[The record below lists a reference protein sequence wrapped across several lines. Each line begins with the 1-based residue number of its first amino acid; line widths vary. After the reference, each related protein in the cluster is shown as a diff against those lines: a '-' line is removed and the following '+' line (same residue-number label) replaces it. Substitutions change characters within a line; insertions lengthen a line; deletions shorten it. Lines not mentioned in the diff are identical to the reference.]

1 MPEYPIAFTRAGEH
15 HGPVPMSVCLA
26 MVRLLIGVAALVA
39 VFAGVTH
46 AQLPPLPVVGPL
58 LNGERPDPGEN
69 ALQQAESE
77 RLHRATL
84 KNIPDRKASKDPW
97 HSIRPDATQIDRHR
111 PY

>member
-1 MPEYPIAFTRAGEH
+1 MSSRIA
-15 HGPVPMSVCLA
+15 A
-26 MVRLLIGVAALVA
+26 MVRLLIGAAVVAIVS
-39 VFAGVTH
+39 AGVGH
-46 AQLPPLPVVGPL
+46 AQVVPPLPVIGPL

-97 HSIRPDATQIDRHR
+97 HNIRPATQNPAPDRHR

>member
-1 MPEYPIAFTRAGEH
+1 MA
-15 HGPVPMSVCLA
+15 
-26 MVRLLIGVAALVA
+26 RLLIGAAVITALLTGA
-39 VFAGVTH
+39 AS
-46 AQLPPLPVVGPL
+46 AQLPLPVIGPL

-97 HSIRPDATQIDRHR
+97 HNIRPASQDQPPDRHR
-111 PY
+111 VY

>member
-1 MPEYPIAFTRAGEH
+1 MIRP
-15 HGPVPMSVCLA
+15 
-26 MVRLLIGVAALVA
+26 LIGA
-39 VFAGVTH
+39 VFITALLTGAAG
-46 AQLPPLPVVGPL
+46 AQLPLPVIGPL

-97 HSIRPDATQIDRHR
+97 HNIRPATQDPPDRHR
-111 PY
+111 VY